1 MSKLEKLYKYIL
13 YALLIWTAALFIW
26 VGLRDDGVVHF
37 NRICCIA
44 DNIKTQGFLGQI
56 QSKIY
61 YSSIDNFGYAFPMMY
76 GDILLYPFALLE
88 LIVEAIG
95 VKTYFVWN
103 LFMITMMISSM
114 VSFRYF
120 IGKIYNKD
128 AVKLAQLLYVLAPY
142 FDYYLLRQSAG
153 EMIQYVIYPM
163 IFYSFSQILN
173 YDKNKFNKTGYIWLT
188 AGMQLLLLN
197 HIISAY
203 LVCWI
208 LLVWCIYRYK
218 EILEPGRIKTILA
231 QAITTIALTSY
242 FIFPL
247 IEQLL
252 SGYMVISNTQ
262 NDLYNPV
269 QLTVFQLFM
278 PQWLWKIIEIV
289 SGADLTWLHGNGWSP
304 AYTGLMLVAIFQII
318 RRNKNSKAEN
328 KSEYKK
334 YLLMM
339 LVILI
344 AQTPLVRLQ
353 NKLFQMIQFPFRIL
367 EIVQFLILVFL
378 VKNWDKVT
386 GADIKK
392 ITSMTL
398 LSVQLIQLEICF
410 IYQDYTRVDGSMD
423 LQVQIGTGCEYMPYS
438 QKYNEFKDKKQ
449 ISFDNVYDFD
459 MWVNDAQQ
467 IEVQSEIIKNG
478 YRITKFEDKITDTGQ
493 LKLPILYYKG
503 YQAFDENGNQLSI
516 VEDDIGVIEV
526 ADVKKDC
533 SEIKILYTGTDIQH
547 ISWIVCIISWV
558 IFMIYI
564 GSRYI
569 IIKKLR
575 REND

>member
-1 MSKLEKLYKYIL
+1 
-13 YALLIWTAALFIW
+13 
-26 VGLRDDGVVHF
+26 
-37 NRICCIA
+37 
-44 DNIKTQGFLGQI
+44 
-56 QSKIY
+56 
-61 YSSIDNFGYAFPMMY
+61 
-76 GDILLYPFALLE
+76 
-88 LIVEAIG
+88 
-95 VKTYFVWN
+95 
-103 LFMITMMISSM
+103 
-114 VSFRYF
+114 
-120 IGKIYNKD
+120 
-128 AVKLAQLLYVLAPY
+128 
-142 FDYYLLRQSAG
+142 
-153 EMIQYVIYPM
+153 M

-173 YDKNKFNKTGYIWLT
+173 YDKNKFNRTGYIWLT
-188 AGMQLLLLN
+188 AGMQLLILN

-231 QAITTIALTSY
+231 QAITTVGLTSY

-318 RRNKNSKAEN
+318 RRNKNNEAEN

-353 NKLFQMIQFPFRIL
+353 SKLFQMIQFPFRIL

-378 VKNWDKVT
+378 VKSWDKVT

-392 ITSMTL
+392 IISMTL
-398 LSVQLIQLEICF
+398 LSVQLIQLEVCF
-410 IYQDYTRVDGSMD
+410 IYQDYTRVDRSMD
-423 LQVQIGTGCEYMPYS
+423 LWVQIGTGCEYMPYS
-438 QKYNEFKDKKQ
+438 QKFNAFKDKKQ
-449 ISFDNVYDFD
+449 ISFDNMYDFD

-467 IEVQSEIIKNG
+467 IDVQSEIIKNG
-478 YRITKFEDKITDTGQ
+478 YRIMKFEDKITDTGQ

-558 IFMIYI
+558 IFVIYI